1 MSFRFGLLLS
11 AALFA
16 SSVPAFA
23 QDKVE
28 VLHFWTSGGEA
39 IAVKTLVAALAEGGV
54 TWVDA
59 PTANASFKQV
69 LRTRV
74 ASGNPPGA
82 AQMSMTDV
90 KPWVQAGLLVD
101 VNKAAAEEDWDKVLS
116 PTIVASIKQNGN
128 YYAVPMGVHGTDW
141 LWYNKKIFDRLGLT
155 PPTTLAEF
163 KVVAEK
169 LKAAGIIPLALGG
182 QDWQEGKL
190 FEDIVLAIGG
200 PEFYRK
206 ALLEQDETALRS
218 DTMVKVFDEFRSF
231 NNYVD
236 PNYPGRDWNVA
247 AQMVISGQAGMQ
259 LMGDYVKAE
268 FADAGLKPNQDYGC
282 VLAPGANGA
291 FLITVDTFAF
301 FKSPKPAE
309 HQAQELM
316 AKILMEKNV
325 QLAFSAKKGSIP
337 PRLDVTPTSLDSCGQ
352 AAYQYRAEATKN
364 NTVLP
369 SISDDEGVS
378 PEIDGVYLQVIESFF
393 ENPHMTSQQAID
405 QLVSGL
411 KSLN

>member
-1 MSFRFGLLLS
+1 MSIRFSLLLS

-16 SSVPAFA
+16 SSSCAFA
-23 QDKVE
+23 ADKVE

-39 IAVKTLVAALAEGGV
+39 SAVKTLVAELAKGGV
-54 TWVDA
+54 SWVDS

-74 ASGNPPGA
+74 ASGNPPDA

-90 KPWVQAGLLVD
+90 KAWVQAGLLVD

-116 PTIVASIKQNGN
+116 PTISAAIKQNGN

-141 LWYNKKIFDRLGLT
+141 LWYNKKIFDRLGLV
-155 PPTTLAEF
+155 PPTTLDEF
-163 KVVAEK
+163 KAVAEK

-190 FEDIVLAIGG
+190 FEDLVLAIGG

-206 ALLEQDETALRS
+206 ALLQQDETALRS
-218 DTMVKVFDEFRSF
+218 DTMAKVFDEFRNF

-291 FLITVDTFAF
+291 YLITVDTFAF
-301 FKSPKPAE
+301 FKSSKPSE
-309 HQAQELM
+309 HNAQELM
-316 AKILMEKNV
+316 AKILMEKDV
-325 QLAFSAKKGSIP
+325 QLAFSVKKGSIP
-337 PRLDVTPTSLDSCGQ
+337 PRLDVTPSSLDTCGQ
-352 AAYQYRAEATKN
+352 AAYQYRAEAQKKDA
-364 NTVLP
+364 VLP
-369 SISDDEGVS
+369 SISDDEGIS
-378 PEIDGVYLQVIESFF
+378 PEIDGVYLQVIQTFF
-393 ENPHMTSQQAID
+393 ENPHMTSKQAID
-405 QLVSGL
+405 QLVGGL